1 MIPVLY
7 YPSLIWLKG
16 LHVLLQNV
24 VVIFVFALVTR
35 IVICN
40 ENYVEDIMVH
50 NPKKQMFTH
59 QMLSILFRINS
70 VN

>member
-7 YPSLIWLKG
+7 YPSLTWLKG